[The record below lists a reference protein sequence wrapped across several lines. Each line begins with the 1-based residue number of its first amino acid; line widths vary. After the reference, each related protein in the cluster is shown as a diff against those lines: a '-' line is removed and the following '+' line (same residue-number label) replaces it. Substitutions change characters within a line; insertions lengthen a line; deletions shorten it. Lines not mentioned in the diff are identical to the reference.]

1 MNYIEESSSDNEED
15 SGGEE
20 IKESFKKKR
29 KAVYQKKF
37 DINDNNQKTER
48 NYAENPHDLLIQL
61 IQYKSNSEILL

>member
-1 MNYIEESSSDNEED
+1 MNFLEESSSDNEED
-15 SGGEE
+15 SDGEE

-37 DINDNNQKTER
+37 DTNVNNHKPER

-61 IQYKSNSEILL
+61 I

>member
-1 MNYIEESSSDNEED
+1 MNFLEESSSDNEED
-15 SGGEE
+15 SDGEE

-37 DINDNNQKTER
+37 DTNVNNHKTER

-61 IQYKSNSEILL
+61 I

>member
-1 MNYIEESSSDNEED
+1 MNFLEESSSDNEED
-15 SGGEE
+15 SDGEE

-37 DINDNNQKTER
+37 DNNVNNHKTER

-61 IQYKSNSEILL
+61 I